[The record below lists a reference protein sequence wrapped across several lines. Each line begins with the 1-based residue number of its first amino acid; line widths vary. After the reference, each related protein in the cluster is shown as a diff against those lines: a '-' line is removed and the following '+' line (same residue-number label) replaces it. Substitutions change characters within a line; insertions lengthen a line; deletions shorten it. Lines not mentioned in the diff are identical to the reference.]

1 MRVLVVDDD
10 DAGLYLAATI
20 VASGGHEALK
30 ASNGLEALEVAR
42 AHPPDVLITDIL
54 MPGMDG
60 YQLAREWKQDPAL
73 SAIPL
78 IFLTASYTDPAD
90 EKFAIELGADGFL
103 SKPVD
108 QDVLLEMIDTVT
120 RESSGPGPR
129 APMQRTE
136 EQMLREYSD
145 RVVHK
150 LEQKVLDL
158 ERSNTMLESAM
169 TTLSEEVEAKAAL
182 ISELG
187 AEVTRRKAREEE
199 LSEQIA
205 FNRSIIETADVFI
218 MVIDPDARITLFS
231 PGAERASGYAAS
243 ETIGADYVDLFA
255 PEDERE
261 MRRGLVE
268 SVLRGHGPTRLTTT
282 IVIKSGE
289 KRMFEWSLALLDLEE
304 QGMTGMIAFGID
316 VTARTV
322 STATERVSSVVD
334 LAVLQDR
341 HADEVLD
348 LACAQAADEF
358 RLPGV
363 WVSLTNGSGVLEV
376 RAAAGPLTP
385 ELARLPVERVEE
397 ILAPDGILGLEEGRL
412 VSLPSGDGGWWDEF
426 SDRTRVKA
434 LAIVPVREHGRVLG
448 LLGTVDRQHGGFGGG
463 SLEAL
468 GTIADRLGVALLVGQ
483 ARSQLLLQSA
493 ALESSASAIVIADVD
508 GRVLWTN
515 PAFAELTGWTS
526 DEVTGAM
533 LFAEGEGYH
542 EPGYAQGWRGV
553 IEGMPWRAEIT
564 NTTRQGA
571 QYFEDV
577 TAAPVRDERGEI
589 SHVVLVKQDVTEA
602 RRLEQLKSDFV
613 AMVSHEL
620 RTPLTSIIGY
630 ADLVAANLESLEPA
644 RTATALA
651 SIQLNGRRMQ
661 GIVEELL
668 EANEMQAEGVELDL
682 REVRLQD
689 LVKEVVAGVDV
700 SERHTLGI
708 EYAPDLPVV
717 CCDARRIGRA
727 LRNLLSNAVKYSPE
741 GGPVT
746 VTVTVK
752 NGGVAIAVRDRGIGI
767 AEARLPELCEAF
779 HQEDMSSTRA
789 FGGVGLGLFIAQR
802 FVAAHGGS
810 IDVESLEGEG
820 STFTIMLPV
829 KPVKCV

>member
-10 DAGLYLAATI
+10 DAGLYLAAAI

-54 MPGMDG
+54 MPRMDG

-108 QDVLLEMIDTVT
+108 QDVLLEMIDSVT
-120 RESSGPGPR
+120 HESGGTGPR
-129 APMQRTE
+129 APVQRTE
-136 EQMLREYSD
+136 EQMLREYSE

-187 AEVTRRKAREEE
+187 AEVARRKAREEE
-199 LSEQIA
+199 LGEQVS

-218 MVIDPDARITLFS
+218 MGIDPDARITLFS
-231 PGAERASGYAAS
+231 PGAERATGYVAS
-243 ETIGADYVDLFA
+243 EVIGVDYVDLFA

-261 MRRGLVE
+261 MRRSLMD

-282 IVIKSGE
+282 IAIKSGE
-289 KRMFEWSLALLDLEE
+289 KRMFEWSLALLKREE

-316 VTARTV
+316 VTARTI
-322 STATERVSSVVD
+322 STAMERVSSVVD
-334 LAVLQDR
+334 LAVLEDR

-363 WVSLTNGSGVLEV
+363 WVSLTNGAGVLEV
-376 RAAAGPLTP
+376 RAASGPLTP
-385 ELARLPVERVEE
+385 ELARLPVERIEE
-397 ILAPDGILGLEEGRL
+397 VLAPEGILGLQEGRL
-412 VSLPSGDGGWWDEF
+412 VSLPAGDGGWWDEF

-434 LAIVPVREHGRVLG
+434 LALVPVREHGRILG
-448 LLGTVDRQHGGFGGG
+448 VLGTVDRQQGGFGGG

-468 GTIADRLGVALLVGQ
+468 RTIADRLGVALLVGES
-483 ARSQLLLQSA
+483 RSQLLLQSA
-493 ALESSASAIVIADVD
+493 ALESSASAIVITDVQ

-515 PAFAELTGWTS
+515 PAFTELTGWS
-526 DEVTGAM
+526 SEEVTGA
-533 LFAEGEGYH
+533 LLLADGDGYN
-542 EPGYAQGWRGV
+542 EPGYAEGWNEV
-553 IEGMPWRAEIT
+553 IEGRPWRAEVT
-564 NTTRQGA
+564 NTTKTGTV
-571 QYFEDV
+571 YFEDV

-589 SHVVLVKQDVTEA
+589 SHVVHVKQDVTEA
-602 RRLEQLKSDFV
+602 RRLEQLKSDFI

-630 ADLVAANLESLEPA
+630 ADLVAAHLENLEPA
-644 RTATALA
+644 RMATALT

-661 GIVEELL
+661 SIVEELL
-668 EANEMQAEGVELDL
+668 EANQMQAEGVELDL
-682 REVRLQD
+682 REVRLED
-689 LVKEVVAGVDV
+689 LVKEVVAAVDV
-700 SERHTLGI
+700 SEGHTLGI
-708 EYAPDLPVV
+708 ECAPDLPLV

-746 VTVTVK
+746 VTVSAK

-810 IDVESLEGEG
+810 IDVESHEGVG

-829 KPVKCV
+829 KPVNCV